1 MKRIYIKI
9 GVVAAVLL
17 GFAALAVYQFSGGS
31 EFSSIIGDLKS
42 QFNKDKGKVRL
53 VVLLAPT

>member
-1 MKRIYIKI
+1 MKRIYIRI

-31 EFSSIIGDLKS
+31 EVSSNIGDLKS
-42 QFNKDKGKVRL
+42 QFNKDKGKGRL

>member
-17 GFAALAVYQFSGGS
+17 GFTALGVYQFSGGS
-31 EFSSIIGDLKS
+31 EFSSNIGDLKS
-42 QFNKDKGKVRL
+42 QFNKDRGKVRL